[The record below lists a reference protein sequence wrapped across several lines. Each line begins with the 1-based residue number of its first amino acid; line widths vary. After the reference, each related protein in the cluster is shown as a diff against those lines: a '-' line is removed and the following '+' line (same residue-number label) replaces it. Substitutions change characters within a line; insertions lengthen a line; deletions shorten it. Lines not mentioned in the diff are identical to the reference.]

1 MDVHLLNHDFDM
13 IWRGFDPSPT
23 DGSMYFISFFG
34 IFFSCNFLK
43 VSALLDLSTGAH
55 GSTGAGSSVAPWHVR
70 PSSRRRIA
78 IIVTSMVYNCTT
90 RLAMKKG
97 KDTEFSF
104 DWQSALPLPYEVP
117 FGNGFYDQ
125 SVIWLDKKTST
136 KSTCCGLFNATRL
149 QSFLALQK

>member
-1 MDVHLLNHDFDM
+1 MDVHLLNHEFNM

-34 IFFSCNFLK
+34 IFFSCNFFK

-55 GSTGAGSSVAPWHVR
+55 GSTGAGSSVALWHVR

-90 RLAMKKG
+90 RLAMTKG
-97 KDTEFSF
+97 KDMEFSF

-117 FGNGFYDQ
+117 LAMVSMIKVWSG
-125 SVIWLDKKTST
+125 WTKKTST